1 MGDNQVK
8 VYNKAD
14 SAVRMKLTVT
24 PKEPLENKGWYKTA
38 QYVARALMMVRNAS
52 VSYRNQ
58 YAMALPGFMPTV
70 GKAFGQRRGAGAM
83 SPGLDFAFGLI
94 DDDYIGKARNNNW
107 LLVNDSVATPATT
120 NKTEICS
127 CALR

>member
-1 MGDNQVK
+1 
-8 VYNKAD
+8 
-14 SAVRMKLTVT
+14 
-24 PKEPLENKGWYKTA
+24 
-38 QYVARALMMVRNAS
+38 
-52 VSYRNQ
+52 
-58 YAMALPGFMPTV
+58 MPTV
-70 GKAFGQRRGAGAM
+70 GKAFGQRRGTGAM

>member
-38 QYVARALMMVRNAS
+38 QCVARALMMVRNAS

-70 GKAFGQRRGAGAM
+70 GKAFGQRRGTGAM

-94 DDDYIGKARNNNW
+94 DDDYNW
-107 LLVNDSVATPATT
+107 QGS
-120 NKTEICS
+120 
-127 CALR
+127 